1 MCNGL
6 IPGHCVCVCVFRGLF
21 FLVSGRLIHTST
33 LIHGRGLSEGVGF
46 VEVSRSQS
54 PASDG
59 DPLRFFTLDMPCE
72 EPEPPRLTAE
82 DAIVVRE
89 GERDAHNA
97 NAKWEAM
104 RTFHRAPCLKPSL
117 GLAAIGGSFVGALR
131 LLTGSGGRTAF
142 TWGSVVAGL
151 LSGTSWFTCRRQM
164 YMNVRKEVD
173 LLERVQQGDA
183 QALIEYQEL
192 LEARSEQQRIA
203 LQSRKDA
210 QDAQDGK

>member
-1 MCNGL
+1 
-6 IPGHCVCVCVFRGLF
+6 
-21 FLVSGRLIHTST
+21 
-33 LIHGRGLSEGVGF
+33 
-46 VEVSRSQS
+46 VEVSRSHKD
-54 PASDG
+54 PRRDG
-59 DPLRFFTLDMPCE
+59 DPLRFLTLDMPCE

>member
-1 MCNGL
+1 M
-6 IPGHCVCVCVFRGLF
+6 CVCVVFFFCFVFFVLALDSHIGAHSQPRSLRVWFRGS
-21 FLVSGRLIHTST
+21 VSLAQDPR
-33 LIHGRGLSEGVGF
+33 R
-46 VEVSRSQS
+46 
-54 PASDG
+54 DG

-131 LLTGSGGRTAF
+131 LFTGSGGRTAF
-142 TWGSVVAGL
+142 TWGGVVAGL